1 MSPAQPFCHA
11 TCKLTAMKQDNSQHR
26 RRRPRPYG
34 FLRKPTDFLERCVSR
49 AQIQPSAFEYL
60 WHPYPVPGSALLYYP
75 GLDSRDPLAGCVIP
89 CQLKSDVGGRHRTE
103 RTGQTSLRRGATL
116 ANLTVRKTDCDTE
129 RTPDEPKSA
138 ESKPFEG
145 NEQLRSDRNRLII
158 LPPSRRKS
166 NFSSAATTTSTSRK
180 RRAQD
185 SEWDLIAGI
194 ADQAQFGED
203 SANRQSPLEPNKQGV
218 GHSYTFSPL
227 TVVNKAQRAT
237 GHTAW
242 LLDTMTSVR
251 GAVTKVSNSI
261 AGYVY
266 PRNYNAVE
274 LYSRDE
280 HSGSITTKR
289 IKLESHPDSA
299 STESSRE
306 EQRGVASRSP
316 KTNLVWVDE
325 STRTANWHQVAL
337 LVRALRDI
345 DRRIQKGRARERTS
359 SPSSRPDDEP
369 RSRRLHALSAHLRTL
384 QQTAAILEHIYSHA
398 FMVRLKEI
406 SRLPQPTM
414 DYATNPDEDLA
425 ISAAKLFLD
434 DLPDECASSLIEAGV
449 APRVIKGVSADLDA
463 IVTQKPMP
471 GLVHKA
477 GFVGK
482 MMKFFRGRDSFGV
495 DSTDYVMPGSFPSNF
510 PDTRKKEPAVSDASN
525 IAVDPEERQSKGNPS
540 KAFMPVTETDTYA
553 YIREHLA
560 EMETKGKPP
569 HAKTIGGTSEDPVLK
584 GIISPISKRDKSS
597 PALKRLQKSR
607 RLKKVHFSSPSKQS
621 LPSPGKP
628 TGFLSKFFRSRPELS
643 MGSQLRKDEAE
654 SSLSGTQ
661 TDGSLDSRRS
671 EVTTQDPETEAES
684 DNTSED
690 TESEDTM
697 ARYRPRLVQHLNSS
711 IRGHKSR
718 ALSDVNEPPGV
729 PTRSPSP
736 PTLAGL
742 RISDDKEGE
751 LDDLSAAL
759 QLMLDEGEAQRRAE
773 EGRKA
778 KEAEEERLRRT
789 GGLRVPKK
797 RLVKSLSTDWAAKV
811 QDSIH
816 ADPQQVLAKTA
827 ENVELRR
834 HDFLKVVPETEWLN
848 DEIVNGSLLWLDRY
862 VNEAAGATDVK
873 STKRVCLAMNS
884 FFYKRLVDNGVQNTE
899 RALRRYGVTKATFLN
914 LETILMPICSGNHWT
929 LLVVRPQKRTV
940 SHMDSL
946 NPRGTS
952 THTKRGLAWVQAV
965 LGDDFKADEW
975 RVVKHEAPEQD
986 NGYDCG
992 VFTITNGICLALGLN
1007 AIDAYSKDELPLQR
1021 RRIAAMLLNKGFKGD
1036 FDLAD
1041 L

>member
-1 MSPAQPFCHA
+1 
-11 TCKLTAMKQDNSQHR
+11 
-26 RRRPRPYG
+26 
-34 FLRKPTDFLERCVSR
+34 
-49 AQIQPSAFEYL
+49 
-60 WHPYPVPGSALLYYP
+60 
-75 GLDSRDPLAGCVIP
+75 
-89 CQLKSDVGGRHRTE
+89 
-103 RTGQTSLRRGATL
+103 
-116 ANLTVRKTDCDTE
+116 
-129 RTPDEPKSA
+129 
-138 ESKPFEG
+138 
-145 NEQLRSDRNRLII
+145 
-158 LPPSRRKS
+158 
-166 NFSSAATTTSTSRK
+166 
-180 RRAQD
+180 
-185 SEWDLIAGI
+185 
-194 ADQAQFGED
+194 
-203 SANRQSPLEPNKQGV
+203 
-218 GHSYTFSPL
+218 
-227 TVVNKAQRAT
+227 
-237 GHTAW
+237 
-242 LLDTMTSVR
+242 
-251 GAVTKVSNSI
+251 
-261 AGYVY
+261 
-266 PRNYNAVE
+266 
-274 LYSRDE
+274 
-280 HSGSITTKR
+280 
-289 IKLESHPDSA
+289 
-299 STESSRE
+299 
-306 EQRGVASRSP
+306 
-316 KTNLVWVDE
+316 
-325 STRTANWHQVAL
+325 
-337 LVRALRDI
+337 
-345 DRRIQKGRARERTS
+345 
-359 SPSSRPDDEP
+359 
-369 RSRRLHALSAHLRTL
+369 
-384 QQTAAILEHIYSHA
+384 
-398 FMVRLKEI
+398 
-406 SRLPQPTM
+406 M
-414 DYATNPDEDLA
+414 DYATNPDEYLA

-449 APRVIKGVSADLDA
+449 TPRVIKGVSADLNA

-482 MMKFFRGRDSFGV
+482 MIKFFRGRDSFGV
-495 DSTDYVMPGSFPSNF
+495 DSTDHVMPGSFPCNF
-510 PDTRKKEPAVSDASN
+510 PDVRKKEPAVSEASN
-525 IAVDPEERQSKGNPS
+525 VGVDSEGRQSKGKPS

-560 EMETKGKPP
+560 EMETKGKPS
-569 HAKTIGGTSEDPVLK
+569 HAKTTIEGTSEDPVFK
-584 GIISPISKRDKSS
+584 GISSPISKRDQSS

-607 RLKKVHFSSPSKQS
+607 GLKKVHFSSPSKQT
-621 LPSPGKP
+621 LPSPGKS
-628 TGFLSKFFRSRPELS
+628 TGFFSKIFRPRAESSIDSP
-643 MGSQLRKDEAE
+643 LRKDEAE
-654 SSLSGTQ
+654 SSLGGTQ
-661 TDGSLDSRRS
+661 TDGSPDSGRS
-671 EVTTQDPETEAES
+671 EITTQDPETGAES

-697 ARYRPRLVQHLNSS
+697 ARCRPRLVQHLNSS
-711 IRGHKSR
+711 IRGHKLS
-718 ALSDVNEPPGV
+718 ALSDGNEPPRV

-778 KEAEEERLRRT
+778 KEAEEESLRRT

-797 RLVKSLSTDWAAKV
+797 RLVKSLSTDWVAKV
-811 QDSIH
+811 QDSIR

-862 VNEAAGATDVK
+862 VNEAAGAADVK
-873 STKRVCLAMNS
+873 SAKRVCLAMNS

-952 THTKRGLAWVQAV
+952 THTKRGLAWIQAV

>member
-1 MSPAQPFCHA
+1 
-11 TCKLTAMKQDNSQHR
+11 MKQDNSQHR

-34 FLRKPTDFLERCVSR
+34 FLRKPTDFLERCASR

-60 WHPYPVPGSALLYYP
+60 WHPYPVPGSALLYNP
-75 GLDSRDPLAGCVIP
+75 GLDTRDPLAGCAIP
-89 CQLKSDVGGRHRTE
+89 RQLKSYVGGRYRTE
-103 RTGQTSLRRGATL
+103 RAGQPSLRRGATL
-116 ANLTVRKTDCDTE
+116 ANLTVRKTGCDTE

-145 NEQLRSDRNRLII
+145 HEQPRRDLNRLIL
-158 LPPSRRKS
+158 LPPSRRKGI
-166 NFSSAATTTSTSRK
+166 FRSAATLTSTSRK
-180 RRAQD
+180 RRAQN

-194 ADQAQFGED
+194 ADQAQFEED
-203 SANRQSPLEPNKQGV
+203 SANRQSPLDPIKQGV
-218 GHSYTFSPL
+218 GHSSTFSPW
-227 TVVNKAQRAT
+227 TVVDKAQRAND
-237 GHTAW
+237 HTAW

-251 GAVTKVSNSI
+251 GAVTKVSNSV

-274 LYSRDE
+274 LHSRDE
-280 HSGSITTKR
+280 QSGSITTKR
-289 IKLESHPDSA
+289 IKLESHTDSA
-299 STESSRE
+299 SNESSRE
-306 EQRGVASRSP
+306 EQRGAEPQSP

-345 DRRIQKGRARERTS
+345 DRRIQKGQAGERTS

-369 RSRRLHALSAHLRTL
+369 RSRRLFALSANLRAL
-384 QQTAAILEHIYSHA
+384 QQTAAILEHIYSHT
-398 FMVRLKEI
+398 FLVRLKEM

-414 DYATNPDEDLA
+414 DYATNPDEYLA

-434 DLPDECASSLIEAGV
+434 DLPDEYASSLIEAGV
-449 APRVIKGVSADLDA
+449 TPRVIKGVSADLNA
-463 IVTQKPMP
+463 IVTRKPMP

-510 PDTRKKEPAVSDASN
+510 PDTRKKEPAVSEASN
-525 IAVDPEERQSKGNPS
+525 IVVDSEERQSRGNPP

-560 EMETKGKPP
+560 EMETKGKPL
-569 HAKTIGGTSEDPVLK
+569 HTQTTIEGTSEDPVPK

-607 RLKKVHFSSPSKQS
+607 GLKRVHFSSPSKQS
-621 LPSPGKP
+621 LPSPSKP
-628 TGFLSKFFRSRPELS
+628 TGFLSKFFRSRAEPS
-643 MGSQLRKDEAE
+643 IGSQVRKDEAE
-654 SSLSGTQ
+654 SSLGGTQ
-661 TDGSLDSRRS
+661 TDGSPDSRRS

-690 TESEDTM
+690 TESENTM

-711 IRGHKSR
+711 IRGHKLR
-718 ALSDVNEPPGV
+718 ALSDDSEPPRV

-773 EGRKA
+773 ERRKA

-797 RLVKSLSTDWAAKV
+797 RLVKSLSIEWAAKV

-899 RALRRYGVTKATFLN
+899 RALRRYGVTKATFLS

>member
-1 MSPAQPFCHA
+1 
-11 TCKLTAMKQDNSQHR
+11 MKQDNSQHR
-26 RRRPRPYG
+26 RRRPRPHG
-34 FLRKPTDFLERCVSR
+34 FLRKPTDFLERCASR

-60 WHPYPVPGSALLYYP
+60 WHPYPVPGSALLYNP

-89 CQLKSDVGGRHRTE
+89 SQLKSYVGGRYKTE
-103 RTGQTSLRRGATL
+103 RTGQPSLRRGATL
-116 ANLTVRKTDCDTE
+116 ANLTVRKTGCDTE

-138 ESKPFEG
+138 ESKSFEG
-145 NEQLRSDRNRLII
+145 HEQPRRGRNRLIL

-166 NFSSAATTTSTSRK
+166 IFRSAATPTSTSRK

-194 ADQAQFGED
+194 ADQAQFEED
-203 SANRQSPLEPNKQGV
+203 SPNRQSPLDPNKQGV
-218 GHSYTFSPL
+218 GHSSTFSPWI
-227 TVVNKAQRAT
+227 VVNKAQRAT

-261 AGYVY
+261 TGYVY

-274 LYSRDE
+274 LRSRDE
-280 HSGSITTKR
+280 QSGSITTKR
-289 IKLESHPDSA
+289 IKLESHTDSA

-306 EQRGVASRSP
+306 EQRGAEPQSP

-369 RSRRLHALSAHLRTL
+369 RSRRLYALSANLRTL
-384 QQTAAILEHIYSHA
+384 QQTAAILEHIYSHT
-398 FMVRLKEI
+398 FLVRLKEM

-414 DYATNPDEDLA
+414 DYATNPDEYLA

-449 APRVIKGVSADLDA
+449 TPRVIKGVSADLNA

-510 PDTRKKEPAVSDASN
+510 PDTRKKEPAVSEASN
-525 IAVDPEERQSKGNPS
+525 TAVGSEERQSKGNPP
-540 KAFMPVTETDTYA
+540 KAFIPVTETDTYA

-560 EMETKGKPP
+560 EMETKGKPS
-569 HAKTIGGTSEDPVLK
+569 HTQTTIEGTSEDPVPK

-607 RLKKVHFSSPSKQS
+607 GLKRVHFSSPSKQS

-628 TGFLSKFFRSRPELS
+628 TGFLSKFFRSRAEAS
-643 MGSQLRKDEAE
+643 IGSQVRKDEAE
-654 SSLSGTQ
+654 SFLGGTQ
-661 TDGSLDSRRS
+661 ADGSPDSRRS

-711 IRGHKSR
+711 IRGHKLR
-718 ALSDVNEPPGV
+718 ALSDDSEPPRV

-778 KEAEEERLRRT
+778 KEAEEERLQRT

-797 RLVKSLSTDWAAKV
+797 RLVKSLSTYWAAKV

-899 RALRRYGVTKATFLN
+899 RALRRYGVTKATFLS